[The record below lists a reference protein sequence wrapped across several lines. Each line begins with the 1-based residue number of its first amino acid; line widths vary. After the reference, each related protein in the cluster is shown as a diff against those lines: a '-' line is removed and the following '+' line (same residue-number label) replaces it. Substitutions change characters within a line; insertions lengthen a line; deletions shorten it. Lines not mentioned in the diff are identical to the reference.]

1 MKIDWILEFHNDHSF
16 IVGAEKEL
24 SSEDSSCN
32 TPYYYTIFFILS
44 HDVFVQSM
52 GFTAGHPSGQL
63 DSQDSRRAAFTGR
76 PLLR

>member
-1 MKIDWILEFHNDHSF
+1 MVD
-16 IVGAEKEL
+16 AEKEL

-52 GFTAGHPSGQL
+52 GFTAGPYYDNFLMSPKGWMRL
-63 DSQDSRRAAFTGR
+63 
-76 PLLR
+76 